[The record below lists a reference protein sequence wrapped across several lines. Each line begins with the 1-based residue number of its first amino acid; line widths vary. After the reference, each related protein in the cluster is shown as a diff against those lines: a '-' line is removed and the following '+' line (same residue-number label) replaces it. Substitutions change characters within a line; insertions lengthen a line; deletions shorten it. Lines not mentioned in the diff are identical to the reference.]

1 MATRRSRGDG
11 GLYWSESRRRWI
23 AEITIGY
30 DGRGK
35 RITRKASG
43 RTKTEAK
50 DKLKEMVRDVDDGL
64 TIAPAGYTVAD
75 AVRDWLTYG
84 LTSRDKATVTK
95 LSILGRN
102 HVIPALGARK
112 LRELSAEE
120 VDRWLAEE
128 SKSVSTRTLQDLR
141 SILKRAIARAQ
152 ARDKVKRNVV
162 LLCEL
167 PKGKTGRPS
176 KSLTFDQTVAM
187 LAAAE
192 SFATAG
198 ALAWLCPYVVV
209 SLLTG
214 ARTEEMR
221 ALHWTHVVTL
231 DQATGKWRSVTE
243 VGWGHERFAIHVW
256 RSVRA
261 SGDTKTR
268 KSRRTLGLP
277 KRCVRVLREHQAR
290 QLADQAR
297 VGSHWEDHKLV
308 FTTAVGG
315 QLDKDTVLRAFRKVV
330 NAAGLDPR
338 EWTPREQRH
347 TFVSVLSDE
356 DVPIERISDLV
367 GHKDQTTT
375 ETVYRHQIRPV
386 ILHGAEAMDR
396 IFPEGGLLGNE

>member
-1 MATRRSRGDG
+1 MTMRRSRGDG
-11 GLYWSESRRRWI
+11 GLYWSESRQRWI
-23 AEITIGY
+23 AEVTIGY

-50 DKLKEMVRDVDDGL
+50 ARLKEMLSDIDDGL
-64 TIAPAGYTVAD
+64 AIASIGYTVAD
-75 AVRDWLTYG
+75 AVQDWLAFG
-84 LTSRDKATVTK
+84 LNSRDKATVTK
-95 LSILGRN
+95 LSILARI

-112 LRELSAEE
+112 LRELTAEE
-120 VDRWLAEE
+120 VDRWLAAE

-141 SILKRAIARAQ
+141 SILKRAITRAQ

-167 PKGKTGRPS
+167 PKGQTGRPS
-176 KSLTFDQTVAM
+176 KSLTLDQTEAM

-192 SFATAG
+192 TFATAG
-198 ALAWLCPYVVV
+198 TIAWLCPYVVV

-221 ALHWTHVVTL
+221 ALRWTHIVAL
-231 DQATGKWRSVTE
+231 DQASGKWWPVTE
-243 VGWGHERFAIHVW
+243 VGWDHERFAIHVW

-261 SGDTKTR
+261 TGDTKTR

-277 KRCVRVLREHQAR
+277 KRCVRVLREHQER
-290 QLADQAR
+290 QAAEQAR
-297 VGSHWEDHKLV
+297 AGARWQDRELV
-308 FTTAVGG
+308 FTTVTVTGG
-315 QLDKDTVLRAFRKVV
+315 QLDKDAVLRAFRKVV
-330 NAAGLDPR
+330 TAAGLDPR

-356 DVPIERISDLV
+356 DVPIEKISDLV

-386 ILHGAEAMDR
+386 VLHGAEAMDR
-396 IFPEGGLLGNE
+396 IFPEG

>member
-1 MATRRSRGDG
+1 MAEVTV
-11 GLYWSESRRRWI
+11 
-23 AEITIGY
+23 GY
-30 DGRGK
+30 DGRGR

-50 DKLKEMVRDVDDGL
+50 AKLKEMLSDIDDGL
-64 TIAPAGYTVAD
+64 AVAPTAYTVAD
-75 AVRDWLTYG
+75 AVKDWLAYA
-84 LTSRDKATVTK
+84 LNNHDEATVAK
-95 LSILGRN
+95 LSTLAKI

-112 LRELSAEE
+112 LRELTAED
-120 VDRWLAEE
+120 VDQWLAVE
-128 SKSVSTRTLQDLR
+128 SKSVSTRTLQDLH
-141 SILKRAIARAQ
+141 SILKRAITRSQ

-162 LLCEL
+162 LLCGL
-167 PKGKTGRPS
+167 PKGQTGRPS
-176 KSLTFDQTVAM
+176 KSLTLDQTEAM

-192 SFATAG
+192 TFATAG
-198 ALAWLCPYVVV
+198 TLAWLCPYVVV

-221 ALHWTHVVTL
+221 ALHWTHIVAY
-231 DQATGKWRSVTE
+231 DPASGKWRPVTE
-243 VGWGHERFAIHVW
+243 VGWDHERFAIHVW

-261 SGDTKTR
+261 TGDTKTR

-277 KRCVRVLREHQAR
+277 KRCVRVLREHQDR
-290 QLADQAR
+290 QAAERPRAGPQWR
-297 VGSHWEDHKLV
+297 DHELV
-308 FTTAVGG
+308 FTTATGG

-330 NAAGLDPR
+330 NAAGLNPK

-356 DVPIERISDLV
+356 DVPIEKISDLV

-386 ILHGAEAMDR
+386 VLHGAEAMDR
-396 IFPEGGLLGNE
+396 IFPER